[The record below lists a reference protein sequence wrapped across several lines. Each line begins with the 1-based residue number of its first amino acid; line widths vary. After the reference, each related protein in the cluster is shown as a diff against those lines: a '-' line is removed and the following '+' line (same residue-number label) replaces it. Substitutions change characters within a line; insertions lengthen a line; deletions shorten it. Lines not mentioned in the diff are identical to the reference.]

1 VAAIVHSTLT
11 YDPAKDTAS
20 KLIDILF
27 AKGLIPPFWQT
38 QFSSLRSLLESSV
51 PTGRNKLSGH
61 GQGATPKAVPDYL
74 TAYMLHMTASTL
86 VFLTTAEKELP

>member
-38 QFSSLRSLLESSV
+38 QFSSLRCLLESSV
-51 PTGRNKLSGH
+51 PTGRKLSGH

-74 TAYMLHMTASTL
+74 TAYMLHMTALTL
-86 VFLTTAEKELP
+86 VFLTMAEEELP